1 MNNDLSNS
9 KIRLFYNDLQ
19 INLNDTR
26 SNSGRKHEL
35 LLVITLLVISILRSY
50 GHLNMSKIHRNMVRN
65 YDESMCVFAEGY

>member
-9 KIRLFYNDLQ
+9 KNRLFYHDLQ

-35 LLVITLLVISILRSY
+35 AFVMTLLVISILRSY
-50 GHLNMSKIHRNMVRN
+50 GHINMIRN
-65 YDESMCVFAEGY
+65 YENLCVCLQKDIDRCIS